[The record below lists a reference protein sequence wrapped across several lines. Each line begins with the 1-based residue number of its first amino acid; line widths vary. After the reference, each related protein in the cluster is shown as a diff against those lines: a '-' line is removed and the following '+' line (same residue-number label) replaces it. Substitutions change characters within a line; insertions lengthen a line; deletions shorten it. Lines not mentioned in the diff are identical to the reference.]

1 MTTMQKLYQY
11 LKTTLWC
18 VIGVFA
24 GICIY
29 QTYEY
34 RTSPGLYDLASTPW
48 YLNIQT
54 TGTIVEVIVVILLIA
69 MWIVRRMDK

>member
-1 MTTMQKLYQY
+1 MQKLYQY

-34 RTSPGLYDLASTPW
+34 RTSPRLYDLASTPW

>member
-1 MTTMQKLYQY
+1 MQKLYQY

-34 RTSPGLYDLASTPW
+34 RTSPRLYDLASTPW

-69 MWIVRRMDK
+69 MWIVKRMDK

>member
-1 MTTMQKLYQY
+1 MQKLYQY

-34 RTSPGLYDLASTPW
+34 RTSPRLYDLASTPW

-54 TGTIVEVIVVILLIA
+54 TGTIVEVIVVILLVA
-69 MWIVRRMDK
+69 MWIVKRMDK